1 MPCILDDMSRYLYL
15 IYDGKTDHPIQATN
29 DAAALNQARR
39 WLQSNAER
47 RPIDLSIASVSRSLQ
62 PGSRFLAYLRDL
74 PGPAGEV
81 RKRSAA
87 AASGMD
93 ESSGQASA

>member
-1 MPCILDDMSRYLYL
+1 MSRYLYL

-47 RPIDLSIASVSRSLQ
+47 RYIDLSIASVSRSLQ

-74 PGPAGEV
+74 PNPVADSRTRSPAV
-81 RKRSAA
+81 
-87 AASGMD
+87 ASTGRD
-93 ESSGQASA
+93 EI